1 VAINDDKR
9 INMCAK
15 LAGGI
20 LAHGKVYFKCRYENK
35 ARHIDAFLVGSGLHT
50 GGPIVKKVNF
60 KQNFR
65 PKKCASIPPI
75 FLGCHFSKKIPQK
88 KSKRSSMLKIWY
100 KHPWSDPND
109 CTKIGNDRIWIT
121 RVIQKFAGEKQ
132 KARKLYFDV
141 FFFVF
146 REIGVASAFHA
157 GPKLFYFW
165 EVGYWG
171 FLRPFSKFRNLA

>member
-1 VAINDDKR
+1 MAINDDKR

-88 KSKRSSMLKIWY
+88 KVKGVQCSKFDTNILGV
-100 KHPWSDPND
+100 
-109 CTKIGNDRIWIT
+109 TLT
-121 RVIQKFAGEKQ
+121 TV
-132 KARKLYFDV
+132 RKLGTIAFELRELFKSLRAKNKRRANFILT

-157 GPKLFYFW
+157 GPKLFYF
-165 EVGYWG
+165 
-171 FLRPFSKFRNLA
+171 

>member
-1 VAINDDKR
+1 MSLKCYNILNNWHTVAINDDKR

-88 KSKRSSMLKIWY
+88 KVK
-100 KHPWSDPND
+100 
-109 CTKIGNDRIWIT
+109 
-121 RVIQKFAGEKQ
+121 
-132 KARKLYFDV
+132 
-141 FFFVF
+141 
-146 REIGVASAFHA
+146 GVQC
-157 GPKLFYFW
+157 
-165 EVGYWG
+165 
-171 FLRPFSKFRNLA
+171 SKFDTNILVMSLKTVRSLRTVTFILKVLFKSLRVKNERHAYFFRTFFSSFS